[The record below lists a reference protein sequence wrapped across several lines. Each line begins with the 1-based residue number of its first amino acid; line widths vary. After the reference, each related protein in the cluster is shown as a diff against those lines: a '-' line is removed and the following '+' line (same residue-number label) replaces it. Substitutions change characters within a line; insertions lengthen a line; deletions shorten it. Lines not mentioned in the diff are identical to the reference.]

1 MKILSIIG
9 ARPQFVKAAI
19 FRKYCD
25 ENGVEE
31 ILLHTGQHYDPEMS
45 TKIFEDLGVR
55 KPDISHNLNARSHGG
70 MTGEI
75 LAHVEKTIIDIK
87 PDFVNVY
94 GDTNSTLAGA
104 LASSKLHVPVMHIEA
119 GLRSFNKKMP
129 EEINRILTDH
139 MSDFLFCPTH
149 EAVKNLRSENIT
161 DRVYHVGDIMYDAIK
176 IFGKKFRLPDH
187 IQLNKDKKLAIM
199 TVHRADST
207 SKPKL
212 LREIINYCNAYSDE
226 YQILFPAHP
235 NTKNK
240 LSAFGIELGKIQL
253 IDAVS
258 YLEMQGLLREAELVL
273 TDSGGLQK
281 EAYFHR
287 CNCITLRN
295 ETEWVETI
303 DNGWNRLWNTSI
315 NDLKRSQKTPI
326 IDYGNGNTVHKIFE
340 EIKNA

>member
-9 ARPQFVKAAI
+9 ARPQFVKAAV

-45 TKIFEDLGVR
+45 TKIFEELDVR
-55 KPDISHNLNARSHGG
+55 KPDISHKLAARSHGG

-75 LAHVEKTIIDIK
+75 LEHVEKTIIDTK

-104 LASSKLHVPVMHIEA
+104 LAASKLHLPVIHIEA

-139 MSDFLFCPTH
+139 MSDYLFCPTTD
-149 EAVKNLRSENIT
+149 AVKNLNAENIT
-161 DRVYHVGDIMYDAIK
+161 NGVYHVGDIMYDAVK
-176 IFGKKFRLPDH
+176 IFADKFYLPNK
-187 IQLNKDKKLAIM
+187 IQMQRGKKLAVM
-199 TVHRADST
+199 TVHRADTT
-207 SKPKL
+207 SDAKL
-212 LREIINYCNAYSDE
+212 LQKVMSFCNSYSGE
-226 YQILFPAHP
+226 YQVIFPVHP
-235 NTKNK
+235 NTRNK
-240 LSAFGIELGKIQL
+240 LKEFSIETGEIELVSP
-253 IDAVS
+253 VS
-258 YLEMQGLLREAELVL
+258 YLEMQGLLKKAKLVL

-287 CNCITLRN
+287 CDCITLRE
-295 ETEWVETI
+295 ETEWVETV
-303 DNGWNRLWNTSI
+303 NAGWNMLWTSKRQNTHKSEI
-315 NDLKRSQKTPI
+315 GE
-326 IDYGNGNTVHKIFE
+326 YGDGNVCRKI
-340 EIKNA
+340 IKNIKER

>member
-9 ARPQFVKAAI
+9 ARPQFVKAAV

-45 TKIFEDLGVR
+45 TKIFEELDVR
-55 KPDISHNLNARSHGG
+55 KPDISHRLTARSHGG

-75 LAHVEKTIIDIK
+75 LEHVEKTIIDTK

-104 LASSKLHVPVMHIEA
+104 LAASKLHVPVIHIEA

-139 MSDFLFCPTH
+139 VSDYLFCPTMD
-149 EAVKNLRSENIT
+149 AVRNLNAENII
-161 DRVYHVGDIMYDAIK
+161 DGVHHVGDIMYDAVKVFADKFYLPNQIK
-176 IFGKKFRLPDH
+176 LQQG
-187 IQLNKDKKLAIM
+187 KKLAVM
-199 TVHRADST
+199 TVHRADTT
-207 SKPKL
+207 SDAKL
-212 LREIINYCNAYSDE
+212 LQKVMSFCNSYSGE
-226 YQILFPAHP
+226 YQVIFPVHP
-235 NTKNK
+235 NTRNK
-240 LSAFGIELGKIQL
+240 LKEFSISTGAISLVDPL
-253 IDAVS
+253 S
-258 YLEMQGLLREAELVL
+258 YLSLQGLLRESALVL

-287 CNCITLRN
+287 CQCITLRG
-295 ETEWVETI
+295 ETEWLETI
-303 DNGWNRLWNTSI
+303 ESGWNKLWASSEYKPQRNISE
-315 NDLKRSQKTPI
+315 
-326 IDYGNGNTVHKIFE
+326 YGNGDTMLKISR
-340 EIKNA
+340 ILDV